1 MKVEMAFTVVVETE
15 TDDYDKSIAE
25 ARIKADA
32 IIIQTLQATGYRL
45 KYIPSAL
52 SLQPEITEQWKKT
65 IDLN

>member
-1 MKVEMAFTVVVETE
+1 MKVEMAFTVIVETD
-15 TDDYDKSIAE
+15 TDDYDESIAE
-25 ARIKADA
+25 AQIKADS

-52 SLQPEITEQWKKT
+52 SLQPEISEQWKKT

>member
-1 MKVEMAFTVVVETE
+1 MKTEITFTLTTSVEADSFDE
-15 TDDYDKSIAE
+15 AE
-25 ARIKADA
+25 ALARIKADA

-65 IDLN
+65 IDFN

>member
-15 TDDYDKSIAE
+15 TDDYDESIAE

-32 IIIQTLQATGYRL
+32 IIIHTLQSTGYRL

-52 SLQPEITEQWKKT
+52 SLEPEITEQWKKT
-65 IDLN
+65 IELN

>member
-1 MKVEMAFTVVVETE
+1 MKVELAFSVIVETE
-15 TDDYDKSIAE
+15 TDDYDESIAE

-52 SLQPEITEQWKKT
+52 SLEPEITEQWKKT
-65 IDLN
+65 IDFN

>member
-1 MKVEMAFTVVVETE
+1 MKVEMAFSVIVDTE
-15 TDDYDKSIAE
+15 TDDFDEAIAE

-52 SLQPEITEQWKKT
+52 SLQPEINEQWKKT

>member
-1 MKVEMAFTVVVETE
+1 MKVELAFSVLVDTE
-15 TDDYDKSIAE
+15 TDDFDEAIAE

-65 IDLN
+65 IDFN

>member
-15 TDDYDKSIAE
+15 TDDYDESIAE

-32 IIIQTLQATGYRL
+32 IIIQTLQSTGYRL

-52 SLQPEITEQWKKT
+52 SLQPEITEQWNKT
-65 IDLN
+65 IDFN

>member
-1 MKVEMAFTVVVETE
+1 MKVELAFTVVVDTE
-15 TDDYDKSIAE
+15 TDDYDEAIAE
-25 ARIKADA
+25 AQIKADS

>member
-1 MKVEMAFTVVVETE
+1 MKVELAFTVVVDTE

-25 ARIKADA
+25 AQIKADS
-32 IIIQTLQATGYRL
+32 IIIQTLQASGYRL

-52 SLQPEITEQWKKT
+52 SLQPEINEQWKKT

>member
-1 MKVEMAFTVVVETE
+1 MKVEMAFSVVVETE
-15 TDDYDKSIAE
+15 TDDYDESIAE

-32 IIIQTLQATGYRL
+32 IIIQTLQSTGYRL

-52 SLQPEITEQWKKT
+52 SLEPEISEQWKKT

>member
-1 MKVEMAFTVVVETE
+1 MKVELAFTVVVETE
-15 TDDYDKSIAE
+15 TDDYDESIAE

-52 SLQPEITEQWKKT
+52 SLQPEISEQWKKT
-65 IDLN
+65 IDFN

>member
-1 MKVEMAFTVVVETE
+1 MKVELAFSVVVETE
-15 TDDYDKSIAE
+15 TDDYDESIAE

-65 IDLN
+65 IDFN

>member
-1 MKVEMAFTVVVETE
+1 MKTEITFTLTTSVEADSFDE
-15 TDDYDKSIAE
+15 AE
-25 ARIKADA
+25 ALARIKADA

>member
-1 MKVEMAFTVVVETE
+1 MKVELAFSVLVETE
-15 TDDYDKSIAE
+15 TDGYDESIAE

-52 SLQPEITEQWKKT
+52 SMEPEINEQWKKT
-65 IDLN
+65 IDFN

>member
-1 MKVEMAFTVVVETE
+1 MKVELAFSVIVETE
-15 TDDYDKSIAE
+15 TDDYDESIAE
-25 ARIKADA
+25 AQIKAET

-65 IDLN
+65 IDFN

>member
-15 TDDYDKSIAE
+15 TDDYDESIAE
-25 ARIKADA
+25 AQIKAEA

-65 IDLN
+65 IEFN

>member
-1 MKVEMAFTVVVETE
+1 MKVELAFTVVVDTE

-25 ARIKADA
+25 AQIKADS

>member
-1 MKVEMAFTVVVETE
+1 MKIEMTFTVIVETD
-15 TDDYDKSIAE
+15 TDDYDESIAE

-32 IIIQTLQATGYRL
+32 IIIQTLQASGYRL

-52 SLQPEITEQWKKT
+52 SLQPEINEQWKKT

>member
-1 MKVEMAFTVVVETE
+1 MAFTLTTEVE
-15 TDDYDKSIAE
+15 TDDYDESIAE

-52 SLQPEITEQWKKT
+52 SLEPEINEQWKKT
-65 IDLN
+65 IDFN

>member
-15 TDDYDKSIAE
+15 TDDYDESIAE
-25 ARIKADA
+25 AKIKADA
-32 IIIQTLQATGYRL
+32 IIIQTLQASGYRL

-52 SLQPEITEQWKKT
+52 SLQPEINEQWKKT

>member
-1 MKVEMAFTVVVETE
+1 MKVELAFSVVVETD

-25 ARIKADA
+25 AQIKADS

-52 SLQPEITEQWKKT
+52 SLQPEISEQWKKT
-65 IDLN
+65 IDFN

>member
-1 MKVEMAFTVVVETE
+1 MKVEMAFSVIVDTE
-15 TDDYDKSIAE
+15 TDDFDEAIAE

-52 SLQPEITEQWKKT
+52 SLQPEISEQWKKT
-65 IDLN
+65 IDFN

>member
-15 TDDYDKSIAE
+15 TDDYDESIAE

-32 IIIQTLQATGYRL
+32 IIIQTMDATGYRL

-52 SLQPEITEQWKKT
+52 SLHPEINEQWKHT
-65 IDLN
+65 IDFN

>member
-1 MKVEMAFTVVVETE
+1 MKVELAFSVLVETE
-15 TDDYDKSIAE
+15 TDDYDESIAE

-32 IIIQTLQATGYRL
+32 IIIQTLQASGYRL

-52 SLQPEITEQWKKT
+52 SLQPEISEQWKKT